1 MNDILNQNED
11 YMSINTTLITLIMT
25 AMLSLSVSA
34 GEVYEFVE
42 EWSFR
47 DPTEPFVLHDLSR
60 TWMPYDTFG
69 IALYDDGSILVADRL
84 TESLQHWKAGDGPEW
99 AEGSLGE
106 GPEDHRRY
114 GEPVVWGE
122 GFVAR
127 SDCAPRSRIIFRDGS
142 GLYQDSVTIDGVD
155 ELVRL
160 FWSGSAGIGIG
171 LAMTGN
177 PMAGG
182 SIVCRMIR
190 LDSKGIT
197 TKTLDLR
204 EQSMD
209 ALGSREMLPERDMWL
224 LPRISVS
231 TDGYTFIHPD
241 PYSDVIECYDA
252 DLNQLWTIHGGWT
265 PAAKTDARRIFIESF
280 AGPAVE
286 LDDLDHT
293 VSALHARPGG
303 TVWIEPMVTHDP
315 AATTRRFQAFGPN
328 GVPAGD
334 VIIEGLPAAPGTIL
348 LNADRLL
355 WLRHQTTDHIP
366 GTPHFISGTITR
378 VDE

>member
-1 MNDILNQNED
+1 
-11 YMSINTTLITLIMT
+11 MSIKTISALMILVLLVP
-25 AMLSLSVSA
+25 ASSLAVT
-34 GEVYEFVE
+34 VFEFVE
-42 EWSFR
+42 GWSYQG
-47 DPTEPFVLHDLSR
+47 PTEPLVLHDLSR

-69 IALYDDGSILVADRL
+69 IALHDDGSIFVADRL
-84 TESLQHWKAGDGPEW
+84 TESLLHWKAGDGPEW
-99 AEGSLGE
+99 TEGSLGE

-114 GEPVVWGE
+114 GEPVVWGD
-122 GFVAR
+122 GIVAR

-142 GLYQDSVTIDGVD
+142 GRYQDSVTVDGVD

-160 FWSGSAGIGIG
+160 FWNGSAGIGIG

-190 LDSKGIT
+190 LDRSGAT
-197 TKTLDLR
+197 NKTLELR

-209 ALGSREMLPERDMWL
+209 ALGSRDLLSERDMWL

-231 TDGYTFIHPD
+231 TDGYTFIHSD
-241 PYSDVIECYDA
+241 PYSDVVECYDA
-252 DLNQLWTIHGGWT
+252 DLNQLWTIRGGWT
-265 PAAKTDARRIFIESF
+265 PAIKTEARRAFIESF

-286 LDDLDHT
+286 LDELDHT
-293 VSALHARPGG
+293 ISALHARPGG
-303 TVWIEPMVTHDP
+303 NVWVEPMATRDP
-315 AATTRRFQAFGPN
+315 SASTRRFQAFGPN

-334 VIIEGLPAAPGTIL
+334 VVIEGLPAAPGTIL

-355 WLRHQTTDHIP
+355 WLSHPDSERTSDIP
-366 GTPHFISGTITR
+366 YLISGTLAQ
-378 VDE
+378 VPN